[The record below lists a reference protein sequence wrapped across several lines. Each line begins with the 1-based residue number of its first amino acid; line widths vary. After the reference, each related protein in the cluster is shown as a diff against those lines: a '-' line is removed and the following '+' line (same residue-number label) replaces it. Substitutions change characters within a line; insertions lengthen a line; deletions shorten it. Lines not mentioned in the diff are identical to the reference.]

1 MSNNVEGI
9 KRLTI
14 SYKGYD
20 VVVVETKNHTY
31 SWYAL
36 YIGEENDDGVFLFAY
51 GNSFEELKEKYVT
64 EVDNW
69 LNFIKENS

>member
-9 KRLTI
+9 KITI

-20 VVVVETKNHTY
+20 AVVVETKDHTY
-31 SWYAL
+31 PWYAL
-36 YIGEENDDGVFLFAY
+36 YIGEENNDGVFLFAY
-51 GNSFEELKEKYVT
+51 GNSFEEMKEKYVT

-69 LNFIKENS
+69 LKVKKERNC